1 MASGYGGIPGR
12 LGRPVRRACPHL
24 LVLLPGL
31 GGSVLRRGDET
42 IWGTGAALARAIANP
57 GRLAL
62 PKARLDDPEYDDGVE
77 AHDLMAIPVPGFSRI
92 LGPYQKLRSGLRRHF
107 ELDDANYLEFAYDWR
122 RPVAV
127 NSARLAGAVAPRLAA
142 LRERFSTAGVIL
154 VAHSMGGLVAVDYVR
169 RHDAREDCRRVYTL
183 GTPFRGAVKALD
195 TLANGP
201 RVGPVPSERLPLG
214 HLMEA
219 LHRLPSVY
227 ELLPLYPVI
236 TDARN
241 GRVPPAG
248 RVAEL
253 AGEIAGLDARR
264 ARASRE
270 FLLKL
275 NAPHERLSVVRPVIG
290 YGQRTAQ
297 HAVLHPGGRLEVSTA
312 TGLPAAAEE
321 SGGDGTVPAVSAS
334 PAVYQEVP
342 PVYCNQTHN
351 GLAHGG
357 DQVDE
362 LIRMLGY
369 DLSRLARHRPVLY
382 PGRPETRAPAHAR
395 EEAEPD
401 DFGPPPEARALGLD
415 LADAYLTGEPV
426 TVTGRAEG
434 FEAGDTLWFRFA
446 AGPSPGTGDPA
457 GTVVEDDGSFAI
469 PLGLVRPG
477 LYTLSVAASPR
488 GEGLLDVVHV
498 S

>member
-1 MASGYGGIPGR
+1 MVSRYGGTPDGA
-12 LGRPVRRACPHL
+12 GRPVRRAFPHL

-31 GGSVLRRGDET
+31 GGSALRRGDEE

-57 GRLAL
+57 DRLAL

-77 AHDLMAIPVPGFSRI
+77 AYDIMAIPVPGFSRI
-92 LGPYQKLRSGLRRHF
+92 LGPYQKLRSRLRRHF
-107 ELDDANYLEFAYDWR
+107 ELDDANHLEFAYDWR

-127 NSARLAGAVAPRLAA
+127 NSARLAGAVAPRLRA
-142 LRERFSTAGVIL
+142 LRERFPAAGVIL
-154 VAHSMGGLVAVDYVR
+154 VAHSMGGLVALDYI
-169 RHDAREDCRRVYTL
+169 RHDIRGDCRRVYTL

-201 RVGPVPSERLPLG
+201 RLGPVPSERLPLG
-214 HLMEA
+214 HIQEA

-227 ELLPLYPVI
+227 ELLPLYPVV

-241 GRVPPAG
+241 GSARPAA

-253 AGEIAGLDARR
+253 AGAIAGLDGGR
-264 ARASRE
+264 ARASRD
-270 FLLKL
+270 FLLEL
-275 NAPHERLSVVRPVIG
+275 NAPHERLSDVRPVIG

-297 HAVLHPGGRLEVSTA
+297 HAVLRPGGRLEVSKA
-312 TGLPAAAEE
+312 AGSGLTGED

-369 DLSRLARHRPVLY
+369 DLSRLARRRPVLF
-382 PGRPETRAPAHAR
+382 PGRPDAPAPAPSR
-395 EEAEPD
+395 AEAEPD
-401 DFGPPPEARALGLD
+401 DFGPPPGERVLGLD
-415 LADAYLTGEPV
+415 LADAYLAVEPV

-446 AGPSPGTGDPA
+446 AGSAPAPGDPA
-457 GTVVEDDGSFAI
+457 TTVVEDDGSFTI
-469 PLGLVRPG
+469 PLGLVQPG

-488 GEGLLDVVHV
+488 GDGLLDVVHV